1 VRLIKGFLKFKCT
14 DFPPF
19 HRGKAAMITNSQR
32 RLAGIATACAR
43 RVLFRVVPWPLQWHC
58 AYLNCLAR
66 EHHPSSR
73 FLVLHENT
81 QPAAEPLGSAVAH
94 FVAGFVVALVAVL
107 AVHCLAMLRCEPL
120 SLAVV
125 PAADSD
131 SAVHKHLQAA
141 PTHTPGMPLAL
152 DRVAKDDRR

>member
-1 VRLIKGFLKFKCT
+1 
-14 DFPPF
+14 
-19 HRGKAAMITNSQR
+19 MITNSQR
-32 RLAGIATACAR
+32 ILGCIATACGH
-43 RVLFRVVPWPLQWHC
+43 RVLFPAAPWPLQWHC
-58 AYLNCLAR
+58 AYLHCLAR

-107 AVHCLAMLRCEPL
+107 AVHCLAMLRCEPH
-120 SLAVV
+120 SLAVVPYRHQNRPGFGQCLV

-152 DRVAKDDRR
+152 DRVAK